1 MAAARSGATKPFI
14 HEKGPRRSANTGEE
28 PEMKNRKMMSRA
40 FSLLELLAVVVILG
54 ILAAAIVP
62 RVVSS
67 SANARTAGHNH
78 NLGEIN
84 AAVERYYID
93 QGSFPAT
100 ISSLVPTYLPGG
112 VPTVPTNGSLTY
124 ALDANHRAVAQ

>member
-1 MAAARSGATKPFI
+1 MNYSYTKAR
-14 HEKGPRRSANTGEE
+14 RN
-28 PEMKNRKMMSRA
+28 A

-62 RVVSS
+62 RVITST
-67 SANARTAGHNH
+67 ADARTSVHQH

-93 QGSFPAT
+93 EGAFPAT
-100 ISSLVPTYLPGG
+100 IANLTPDYLPDGVPDVPTDNTLEY
-112 VPTVPTNGSLTY
+112 T
-124 ALDANHRAVAQ
+124 LDVNNRATTQPK

>member
-1 MAAARSGATKPFI
+1 MT
-14 HEKGPRRSANTGEE
+14 T
-28 PEMKNRKMMSRA
+28 RKLMNRA

-62 RVVSS
+62 RVVTSS
-67 SANARTAGHNH
+67 QDARTSVHQH

-93 QGSFPAT
+93 EGSFPGDINDLEPDYLPDGVPAVPT
-100 ISSLVPTYLPGG
+100 DSSLEYI
-112 VPTVPTNGSLTY
+112 
-124 ALDANHRAVAQ
+124 LDANHRAATQSAS

>member
-1 MAAARSGATKPFI
+1 MNHPKQTT
-14 HEKGPRRSANTGEE
+14 RRNG
-28 PEMKNRKMMSRA
+28 

-62 RVVSS
+62 RVITST
-67 SANARTAGHNH
+67 ADARTSVHQH

-93 QGSFPAT
+93 EGAFPAAIT
-100 ISSLVPTYLPGG
+100 DLTPDYLPDGVPAVPTDATLEY
-112 VPTVPTNGSLTY
+112 T
-124 ALDANHRAVAQ
+124 LDVNNRATTQAIP

>member
-1 MAAARSGATKPFI
+1 
-14 HEKGPRRSANTGEE
+14 
-28 PEMKNRKMMSRA
+28 MMSRA

-62 RVVSS
+62 RVVTSS
-67 SANARTAGHNH
+67 QDARTSVHQH

-84 AAVERYYID
+84 SAVERYYID
-93 QGSFPAT
+93 EGSFPAAIADLVPDYLPDGVPAVPT
-100 ISSLVPTYLPGG
+100 DSSL
-112 VPTVPTNGSLTY
+112 SY

>member
-1 MAAARSGATKPFI
+1 
-14 HEKGPRRSANTGEE
+14 
-28 PEMKNRKMMSRA
+28 MKSHKLMSRA

-62 RVVSS
+62 RVVTSS
-67 SANARTAGHNH
+67 QAARTSVHQH

-100 ISSLVPTYLPGG
+100 VTDLTPDYLPDGVPAVPTDSSLEYI
-112 VPTVPTNGSLTY
+112 
-124 ALDANHRAVAQ
+124 LDANHRATTQAS

>member
-1 MAAARSGATKPFI
+1 MNYQSRS
-14 HEKGPRRSANTGEE
+14 RRS
-28 PEMKNRKMMSRA
+28 A

-62 RVVSS
+62 RIITSTS
-67 SANARTAGHNH
+67 DARTSVHQH

-93 QGSFPAT
+93 EGSFPTALT
-100 ISSLVPTYLPGG
+100 DLTPDYLPDGVPDVPTDSTLEY
-112 VPTVPTNGSLTY
+112 T
-124 ALDANHRAVAQ
+124 LDVNNRATTQPK

>member
-1 MAAARSGATKPFI
+1 
-14 HEKGPRRSANTGEE
+14 
-28 PEMKNRKMMSRA
+28 MKTRKMMSRA

-62 RVVSS
+62 RVVTSS
-67 SANARTAGHNH
+67 QDARTSVHQH

-93 QGSFPAT
+93 EGSFPAT
-100 ISSLVPTYLPGG
+100 IADLTPDYLPDGVPAVPTDNTLD
-112 VPTVPTNGSLTY
+112 Y

>member
-1 MAAARSGATKPFI
+1 
-14 HEKGPRRSANTGEE
+14 
-28 PEMKNRKMMSRA
+28 MKNRKMMSRA

-67 SANARTAGHNH
+67 SANARTAVHNH

-100 ISSLVPTYLPGG
+100 ISALVPTYLPGG
-112 VPTVPTNGSLTY
+112 IPTVPTNGALTY

>member
-1 MAAARSGATKPFI
+1 
-14 HEKGPRRSANTGEE
+14 
-28 PEMKNRKMMSRA
+28 MKNTFKSVRRG

-62 RVVSS
+62 RVVT
-67 SANARTAGHNH
+67 SAASARTSVHEH

-93 QGSFPAT
+93 NGSFPAN
-100 ISSLVPTYLPGG
+100 IAALVPNYLPGG
-112 VPTVPTNGSLTY
+112 IPAVPTDPSLDY

>member
-1 MAAARSGATKPFI
+1 MNTCKFV
-14 HEKGPRRSANTGEE
+14 RRG
-28 PEMKNRKMMSRA
+28 

-62 RVVSS
+62 RVVT
-67 SANARTAGHNH
+67 SAADARTSVHEH

-84 AAVERYYID
+84 AAVERFHID
-93 QGSFPAT
+93 NGNFPAT
-100 ISSLVPTYLPGG
+100 IADLTPDYLPDGVPAVPTDP
-112 VPTVPTNGSLTY
+112 SLDY

>member
-1 MAAARSGATKPFI
+1 MTQHRNNS
-14 HEKGPRRSANTGEE
+14 RRS
-28 PEMKNRKMMSRA
+28 A

-62 RVVSS
+62 RVITST
-67 SANARTAGHNH
+67 ADARTSVHEH

-93 QGSFPAT
+93 NGAFPSAIT
-100 ISSLVPTYLPGG
+100 DLTPNYLPDGVPDVPTDSTLEY
-112 VPTVPTNGSLTY
+112 T
-124 ALDANHRAVAQ
+124 LDGNNRATTQPK

>member
-1 MAAARSGATKPFI
+1 MNHSKI
-14 HEKGPRRSANTGEE
+14 KSRRN
-28 PEMKNRKMMSRA
+28 A

-62 RVVSS
+62 RVITST
-67 SANARTAGHNH
+67 ADARTSVHQH

-93 QGSFPAT
+93 EGAFPAGIADLT
-100 ISSLVPTYLPGG
+100 PDYLPDGVPDVPTDDTLEY
-112 VPTVPTNGSLTY
+112 T
-124 ALDANHRAVAQ
+124 LDVNNRATTQAIP